1 MTHPLVEQLRFTRSE
16 LWRGLEGLSEDDARR
31 GVGPSNSISWNVG
44 HLAWQE
50 QRYWLIAMQGLDPVA
65 PRLVT
70 DFKFGGPPSTPP
82 LAEVREMW
90 ETVIAASDPY
100 LDSLTTLDFEREVPG
115 RSGTFQPGSLMH
127 RTIYHYWFH
136 LGESMGIRQ
145 ALGHTDLP
153 QFVGNIDD
161 EAPFRRWEA

>member
-1 MTHPLVEQLRFTRSE
+1 M
-16 LWRGLEGLSEDDARR
+16 R
-31 GVGPSNSISWNVG
+31 GVGPSNSISWNIG

-50 QRYWLIAMQGLDPVA
+50 QRYWLISMQGLDPPV

-70 DFKFGGPPSTPP
+70 DFRFGGPPSTPG

-90 ETVIAASDPY
+90 ETVIVAADPY
-100 LDSLTTLDFEREVPG
+100 LDTLTTADLEREVPG
-115 RSGTFQPGSLMH
+115 RNSVFQPGSLMH

-136 LGESMGIRQ
+136 LGEAMGIRQ